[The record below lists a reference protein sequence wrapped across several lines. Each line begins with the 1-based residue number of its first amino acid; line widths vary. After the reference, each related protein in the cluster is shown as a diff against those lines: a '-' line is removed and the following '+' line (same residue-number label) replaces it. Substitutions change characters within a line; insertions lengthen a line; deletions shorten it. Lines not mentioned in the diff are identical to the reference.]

1 VKRCDGRLY
10 RPIDVL
16 TTLGPPPQRAKFD
29 EALQSYI
36 HAIEALD
43 AAIKWEKDANRKK
56 SYDVK
61 KREYLKRAEAIK
73 KIISE
78 PVGTSLSPHLFPP
91 LHRPDPSS
99 WNCYHLSNLSI
110 SHETLA
116 AASSQAKG
124 CSGGWK

>member
-1 VKRCDGRLY
+1 M
-10 RPIDVL
+10 L
-16 TTLGPPPQRAKFD
+16 TTIGPPSQRAKFD

-78 PVGTSLSPHLFPP
+78 PVEAFPLSAPPP
-91 LHRPDPSS
+91 LH
-99 WNCYHLSNLSI
+99 LSPPHSCKCLCLPLPI
-110 SHETLA
+110 FQSHIETLIA
-116 AASSQAKG
+116 APSEAKG
-124 CSGGWK
+124 GSRGWKR